1 MVAIL
6 ERLNEVIWGVPL
18 VALIC
23 CVGMFLCIKTH
34 FVQFRLF
41 PKSISI
47 FFSEFKRKEKNGEIT
62 PYRALCTA
70 LAATAGTGN
79 LAGVAGAIAI
89 GGPGVIFWMW
99 MSALLGMVI
108 KFAEASLAVKYR
120 IKAEDGSYR
129 GGTMYMIARGLGKK
143 WCVLS
148 YLFCFFGAIAS
159 FGIGNATQINTVVT
173 GVDGISEMLGMEK
186 SIGIRICVAAMI
198 ATLAAISFYGG
209 AARIGSVA
217 EMLVPAASVCYLLL
231 CLIVLSLRSAYIP
244 QALSMVLN
252 GAFSPRA
259 VTGGMISSAF
269 VTLRVGVSRGV
280 FTNEAGMGT
289 AGIAHSGS
297 DVSHPV
303 EQGMMGIVEVFLDTI
318 VICTLTGLV
327 ILCSGITI
335 PYGIDGGVSLT
346 MDAFRA
352 VCGQW
357 VAIPLTISLI
367 CFAVATMLGW
377 GLYGLRCTEFLLGK
391 KFLKIFVLLQFGI
404 TIVGAIGNTG
414 TVWLFSDIVNG
425 LMAVPNL
432 IALFLLS
439 PELLKLVR
447 EYTSA

>member
-1 MVAIL
+1 MV
-6 ERLNEVIWGVPL
+6 NY
-18 VALIC
+18 
-23 CVGMFLCIKTH
+23 KT
-34 FVQFRLF
+34 
-41 PKSISI
+41 
-47 FFSEFKRKEKNGEIT
+47 G
-62 PYRALCTA
+62 
-70 LAATAGTGN
+70 
-79 LAGVAGAIAI
+79 
-89 GGPGVIFWMW
+89 
-99 MSALLGMVI
+99 
-108 KFAEASLAVKYR
+108 
-120 IKAEDGSYR
+120 
-129 GGTMYMIARGLGKK
+129 
-143 WCVLS
+143 
-148 YLFCFFGAIAS
+148 
-159 FGIGNATQINTVVT
+159 
-173 GVDGISEMLGMEK
+173 
-186 SIGIRICVAAMI
+186 
-198 ATLAAISFYGG
+198 
-209 AARIGSVA
+209 
-217 EMLVPAASVCYLLL
+217 
-231 CLIVLSLRSAYIP
+231 
-244 QALSMVLN
+244 
-252 GAFSPRA
+252 
-259 VTGGMISSAF
+259 
-269 VTLRVGVSRGV
+269 
-280 FTNEAGMGT
+280 AGMGT